1 MFKTFLYDP
10 LYNTLIFLYQ
20 NIAFHDLGLAII
32 LLTILIRLVLFPFF
46 YKSAKSQLILQ
57 KLQPELQKIQHDHK
71 DNKEKQAQAMM
82 ELYRKYKVN
91 PFSSFLILLIQLPV
105 LIALYRVFL
114 GDFSSINTTFLGLMD
129 LTKPSIIIVGLSAL
143 AQYYQGV
150 LALPKT
156 PAVKEKGKELS
167 APERMGRMMVY
178 IGPLMTVLILTSLP
192 SAIGLYW
199 FTTAAFSIV
208 QQIYINKTV
217 KLDERA

>member
-10 LYNTLIFLYQ
+10 LLNALIFLYE
-20 NIAFHDLGLAII
+20 NASFHDLGIAII
-32 LLTILIRLVLFPFF
+32 LLTVLIRVVLFPFF

-91 PFSSFLILLIQLPV
+91 PFSSFLVILIQLPV

-156 PAVKEKGKELS
+156 EKGKELS
-167 APERMGRMMVY
+167 APERMGRMMIY
-178 IGPLMTVLILTSLP
+178 IGPLMTVLILTTLP
-192 SAIGLYW
+192 SAVGLYW
-199 FTTAAFSIV
+199 IATSVFSIL
-208 QQIYINKTV
+208 QQIYINKTI
-217 KLDERA
+217 KLDERT